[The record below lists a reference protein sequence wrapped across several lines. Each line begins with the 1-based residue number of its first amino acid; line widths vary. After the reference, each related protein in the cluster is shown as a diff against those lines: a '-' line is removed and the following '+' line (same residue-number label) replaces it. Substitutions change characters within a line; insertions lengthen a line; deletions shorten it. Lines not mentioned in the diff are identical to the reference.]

1 MQSRSH
7 DPGPRQAGRS
17 RRAGPVAA
25 ALVAATLLVAA
36 CGGDEPKTPSVAGD
50 DSSKP
55 AQDGGSAGGGKRADA
70 LAYARC
76 MRSHGVQ
83 SFPDPNSEGEIALNA
98 TPENGLDFNNPR
110 MKAAMEAC
118 KELEPVLSEGDRE
131 TQHAGALKFA
141 KCMRENGLPDFP
153 DPPPPDSGPETQGSD
168 SGQPQGDDVDPESPA
183 YKRAMQACRDLVP
196 SGAESGLSS
205 GP

>member
-7 DPGPRQAGRS
+7 GPGPRRPGRS

-36 CGGDEPKTPSVAGD
+36 CGGDASETPSVAGS

-55 AQDGGSAGGGKRADA
+55 AQDGGSSGGGKRADA

-83 SFPDPNSEGEIALNA
+83 SFPDPNSEGEITLDA

-118 KELEPVLSEGDRE
+118 KELEPVLSEGDRK
-131 TQHAGALKFA
+131 TQYAGALKFA

-153 DPPPPDSGPETQGSD
+153 DPPPRTAAPRPRTANRASRRATTSIPSRLPSSGRCRPAGTSC
-168 SGQPQGDDVDPESPA
+168 PAAPSPA
-183 YKRAMQACRDLVP
+183 
-196 SGAESGLSS
+196 
-205 GP
+205 

>member
-7 DPGPRQAGRS
+7 GPGPRRAGRT

-55 AQDGGSAGGGKRADA
+55 AQDEGSSGGGKRADA
-70 LAYARC
+70 LAYARR

-83 SFPDPNSEGEIALNA
+83 SFPDPNSEGEIVLNA
-98 TPENGLDFNNPR
+98 TPENGLDFENPR

-118 KELEPVLSEGDRE
+118 KELEPVLSERDRK
-131 TQHAGALKFA
+131 TQYAGALKFA
-141 KCMRENGLPDFP
+141 KCMRENGLPNWE
-153 DPPPPDSGPETQGSD
+153 DPPAPDSGPETQGGD
-168 SGQPQGDDVDPESPA
+168 SGQPQGDDVDPESPVF
-183 YKRAMQACRDLVP
+183 KRAMQACRDLMP

-205 GP
+205 GL